1 MFARLISLIGAVLM
15 TLLLFY
21 ATLPNLFTDRGVETG
36 PLNQRSAPPFDADQQ
51 WFWINSE
58 PLRWKDLRGKVVLLM
73 VFNYDCANC
82 IRSLP
87 WLNSLQRSYAD
98 RGFQIIGVHTPETE
112 AHRDRKSIVAG
123 VDKLGIEFPVLL
135 DNQFHYWRALE
146 NRYWPSWYLVDSQ
159 GQLSERFVGETQ
171 SGDAGDQLI
180 RSAIE
185 ALLPPD

>member
-21 ATLPNLFTDRGVETG
+21 ATLPNLFSDRGSENG
-36 PLNQRSAPPFDADQQ
+36 PLNQRHAPPFDADQE

-58 PLRWKDLRGKVVLLM
+58 PLRWRDLHGKVVMLV

-87 WLNSLQRSYAD
+87 WLRSLQRSYGE
-98 RGFQIIGVHTPETE
+98 RGFEIIGIHTPEVE
-112 AHRDRKSIVAG
+112 AHRDRASIVAG
-123 VDKLGIEFPVLL
+123 VEKLGIDFPVLV

-146 NRYWPSWYLVDSQ
+146 NRYWPSWYLVDRK
-159 GQLSERFVGETQ
+159 GMIGERFVGETQ
-171 SGDAGDQLI
+171 VGDEWDKLVRSG
-180 RSAIE
+180 IE
-185 ALLPPD
+185 ALLAQP